1 LKPMRVTVIMQP
13 ARREGTLARQLELC
27 GEADLSEAARLV
39 IDLHGSQAQGFCTAK
54 LIAAVR
60 ADDRTGLAIW
70 IRLSILIDDVSCG
83 SRATRH

>member
-1 LKPMRVTVIMQP
+1 MRP
-13 ARREGTLARQLELC
+13 YRREGTLTRQSEIC

-39 IDLHGSQAQGFCTAK
+39 IDLHGSGAQGFCAAK
-54 LIAAVR
+54 LIAAAR